1 MLDSA
6 RFRSLLCRPHD
17 AENAFGGPSIDM
29 TVQTSAGQA
38 DGAGAL
44 IARLRAEHAAQHDK
58 SNQALLLHECGVL
71 EENHGEE
78 PSAARDYL
86 AAFNADPQFREP
98 LESLVRILSR
108 RKSVKNLGKL
118 LDALTRAAATP
129 EERSRAFW
137 ERASYLQTHEQN
149 VAGAKELFEEAIGGS
164 PEEPVLWLEL
174 ELAASKVGDASAR
187 LRALEA
193 RAELATDPTWK
204 ALLFIDLAELSAASG
219 ETARAY
225 ELLGAAAALEGK
237 ARFRTQVV
245 MEQVAAKEDNIE
257 ALSRALEGQADL
269 IEEAIEDE
277 KAGDATGVP
286 RYMRQPAYAADA
298 WLRAAVL
305 HRRMGDGNG
314 GAAMMER
321 AGERLPA
328 SSVIARAR
336 LVALEADGDVEG
348 AAALAKNELGRGVTG
363 PGAASLWLRV
373 AEAAIRRKDRDGA
386 LEALRNA
393 LQFDKDAIPARTL
406 EIDQLA
412 EGNDATGLAAAI
424 ESLADAYA
432 AAAPKGRAFL
442 LAAWVWGAQAGEADA
457 ARAALAKARA
467 CGVPAAVTAR
477 VSRTLAA
484 LRSDTAWY
492 EDATKALL
500 AAHAKRGEEGEA
512 ELSAAEV
519 AEQPSLWFELGRSHL
534 LRGDEAGAAEAFGHL
549 AEVGGGAGAAAWLGR
564 ALGAYALGLS
574 DLEEDA
580 DADDVAR
587 VKPKK
592 ERSPAAIEELAKVET
607 DPEMAR
613 ALWVVTALR
622 SARAGDGESARKGL
636 RDLHQA
642 LPGDVVVAV
651 FRAELERAAGD
662 ALAAADTLAA
672 CAKESADA
680 ELGAALY
687 LESALLLW
695 SKGERARAV
704 EQIEAARAV
713 APRAGATVLSWA
725 LRGADPDTI
734 EGRRRAIDDGA
745 EAGADATAVALERFG
760 LESAAGDP
768 AEALA
773 ALEALESS
781 AEGDLACAAALG
793 RLLWPSAL
801 EQRDAVE
808 RALDLLEDRGGEA
821 MALARAE
828 RFRLARTLD
837 QDRSLAAS
845 RASAWSAADPELYS
859 ALEWIGAAIAAEDR
873 EAEVAA
879 RRAAASHF
887 TGSARAAIEASAAMV
902 ALLDQPLIAQGF
914 IQGAEAPAQLM
925 NLELALPG
933 SDPRRRSAA
942 LHGLGDALGD
952 EAQIDAIS
960 LAGWSD
966 LAAGKPEEARASFQ
980 TVVEQRPAD
989 VAGWEGM
996 RASSEALG
1004 DHVQMALAAA
1014 QLGSLC
1020 KDDARGADFWE
1031 QAGLTLLEHTDAA
1044 EDAEI
1049 AFERSFYRDA
1059 RRPVAFDKLFRA
1071 VRSRNEDDRLLG
1083 IIEKRLEVS
1092 EDDQEIGKMYWERAR
1107 VLRKK
1112 GDLDGA
1118 LASLE
1123 NVTMLEPDHVGALA
1137 LLGEVCITKK
1147 MFAEAAPYLARLATI
1162 EEAPKQQRLMSG
1174 IAAVDLFENKLAQPE
1189 AALAVLTALHKAGLS
1204 TPQVR
1209 ERLARVA
1216 RARGAWA
1223 DATAILEQLM
1233 SERDKR
1239 EGRMEAA
1246 RLAMTIWRDKLSA
1259 PTRALAAVNKLL
1271 DESPDDGEAIDFVL
1285 ATPFD
1290 APVKTRLLGR
1300 AKQTLLAALAQAP
1313 TDAPRVELLA
1323 KIAAFQQD
1331 PGLRQATLG
1340 AFVALG
1346 RGTAPVSD
1354 ELGKLDA
1361 RVAAQPQVVLD
1372 ESALRE
1378 IADPEDGG
1386 PIAELFVLMAETVT
1400 LALGPTLGSLGV
1412 TKKDRI
1418 EARGAPPLRV
1428 VVAEWLGAIGV
1439 TGDWDL
1445 YVGGADPRGV
1455 HAIAGEQ
1462 PAIVLGSGITQPF
1475 DAAAR
1480 SAVAREIFALKR
1492 GITAVR
1498 LRDQNTIASLV
1509 VAACIEA
1516 GFNVPQ
1522 PPYAVF
1528 GEVNRAVKKEISRK
1542 VRKAIPEVCQRILA
1556 SGQDPRAWAAAAQR
1570 STDRM
1575 AVIAAGD
1582 VSIVLSDTL
1591 KAPRAE
1597 LGNLISDS
1605 DRARRLLAFVLSP
1618 SYLELRK
1625 KLGMGVR

>member
-6 RFRSLLCRPHD
+6 RRPSLLCRPHD
-17 AENAFGGPSIDM
+17 AEIAFGGPSIDM

-71 EENHGEE
+71 EETSGEE

-98 LESLVRILSR
+98 LEALVRILSR

-149 VAGAKELFEEAIGGS
+149 VAGAKDLFEEAIGGS

-174 ELAASKVGDASAR
+174 ELAAGKLGDAAAR

-204 ALLFIDLAELSAASG
+204 ALLFIDLAELCASSG
-219 ETARAY
+219 DTARAY

-245 MEQVAAKEDNIE
+245 LEQVAAKEDNLE

-286 RYMRQPAYAADA
+286 RYMRKPAYAADA
-298 WLRAAVL
+298 WMRAAVL
-305 HRRMGDGNG
+305 HQRMGDGSG
-314 GAAMMER
+314 GAAMLER
-321 AGERLPA
+321 AGERLPG

-336 LVALEADGDVEG
+336 LTALEADGDQEG
-348 AAALAKNELGRGVTG
+348 AAALARSELGRGVSG

-373 AEAAIRRKDRDGA
+373 AEAAIRRKDREGA
-386 LEALRNA
+386 LDALRNA
-393 LQFDKDAIPARTL
+393 LQFDKDSIPARTL
-406 EIDQLA
+406 EIDQL
-412 EGNDATGLAAAI
+412 EDSNDATGLSAAL
-424 ESLADAYA
+424 ESLAETYA
-432 AAAPKGRAFL
+432 AAAPKGSTYL

-457 ARAALAKARA
+457 SRAALAKARV
-467 CGVPAAVTAR
+467 CGVPTVLTAR
-477 VSRTLAA
+477 IARTLSA
-484 LRSDTAWY
+484 LRNDGAWY
-492 EDATKALL
+492 EDATRALL
-500 AAHAKRGEEGEA
+500 AALAKRAEEDGGELTDA
-512 ELSAAEV
+512 ER

-534 LRGDEAGAAEAFGHL
+534 LRGDEAGAADAFAHL

-564 ALGAYALGLS
+564 ALGAYALGLNE
-574 DLEEDA
+574 LEDDDA
-580 DADDVAR
+580 DEER
-587 VKPKK
+587 VRTKKP
-592 ERSPAAIEELAKVET
+592 RSPAAIEELAKVET

-642 LPGDVVVAV
+642 VPGDVVVAV
-651 FRAELERAAGD
+651 FRAELERRAGD
-662 ALAAADTLAA
+662 ALTAADTLSA
-672 CAKESADA
+672 CAKESADG

-687 LESALLLW
+687 LEAALLLW

-713 APRAGATVLSWA
+713 VPRAGATVLSWA
-725 LRGADPDTI
+725 LRGAEPDTI
-734 EGRRRAIDDGA
+734 EGRRRAVEA
-745 EAGADATAVALERFG
+745 SVEAGADAMAAALERFG
-760 LESAAGDP
+760 LESAMGDP
-768 AEALA
+768 ADALA
-773 ALEALESS
+773 ALEALETG
-781 AEGDLACAAALG
+781 AEGDLAVASALA
-793 RLLWPSAL
+793 RLLWPSAM
-801 EQRDAVE
+801 EQREALE

-828 RFRLARTLD
+828 RFRLSRTMD
-837 QDRSLAAS
+837 QDRAQTVT
-845 RASAWSAADPELYS
+845 RASAWSEADPELYA
-859 ALEWIGAAIAAEDR
+859 ALEWLGAALAADDR
-873 EAEVAA
+873 EAEIAA
-879 RRAAASHF
+879 RRAAATHF
-887 TGSARAAIEASAAMV
+887 SGSARAAIEASASMV
-902 ALLDQPLIAQGF
+902 ALLDQPLVAQGF

-925 NLELALPG
+925 NLELAVPG
-933 SDPRRRSAA
+933 TDPRRRSAA
-942 LHGLGDALGD
+942 LHGLGDALG
-952 EAQIDAIS
+952 ESAQIDAIA

-966 LAAGKPEEARASFQ
+966 LAAGNLEDARASFR
-980 TVVEQRPAD
+980 TVVEHRPAD
-989 VAGWEGM
+989 VAAWEGV
-996 RASSEALG
+996 RAASEALG
-1004 DHVQMALAAA
+1004 DHVQMALSAA

-1020 KDDARGADFWE
+1020 RDDARGAAFWE

-1049 AFERSFYRDA
+1049 AFERSFFRDA

-1071 VRSRNEDDRLLG
+1071 VRSRNEDDRLLA

-1112 GDLDGA
+1112 GDMDGA
-1118 LASLE
+1118 LAALE

-1162 EEAPKQQRLMSG
+1162 EQAPKQQRLMSG
-1174 IAAVDLFENKLAQPE
+1174 IAAVDLFENKLGQPE
-1189 AALAVLTALHKAGLS
+1189 EALSVLTSLHKAGLS

-1216 RARGAWA
+1216 ARAGAWA

-1233 SERDKR
+1233 NERDKR

-1246 RLAMTIWRDKLSA
+1246 RLAMNVWRDKLNA

-1290 APVKTRLLGR
+1290 APAKTRLLGR
-1300 AKQTLLAALAQAP
+1300 AKQTLLGALASTP
-1313 TDAPRVELLA
+1313 TDGARVELLA

-1331 PGLRQATLG
+1331 AGLRQATLG
-1340 AFVALG
+1340 ALFALG
-1346 RGTAPVSD
+1346 RGSAPVTD
-1354 ELGKLDA
+1354 ELAKLDA
-1361 RVAAQPQVVLD
+1361 RVAARPQVVLD

-1378 IADPEDGG
+1378 IADPDDAG

-1428 VVAEWLGAIGV
+1428 VIAEWLGALGMS
-1439 TGDWDL
+1439 GDWDL
-1445 YVGGADPRGV
+1445 YVGGSDPHGV
-1455 HAIAGEQ
+1455 YAIAGEQ
-1462 PAIVLGSGITQPF
+1462 PAIVLGSAVTLPF

-1498 LRDQNTIASLV
+1498 LRDENTIASLV
-1509 VAACIEA
+1509 VASCIEA
-1516 GFNVPQ
+1516 GFSVPQ

-1528 GEVNRAVKKEISRK
+1528 GEVARAVKKEISRK
-1542 VRKAIPEVCQRILA
+1542 TRKAIPDVCQRILA
-1556 SGQDPRAWAAAAQR
+1556 SGQDPRAWATAAQR
-1570 STDRM
+1570 SIDRM

-1597 LGNLISDS
+1597 LGSLILDS
-1605 DRARRLLAFVLSP
+1605 DRARRLLAFILSP